1 MGLISAGTT
10 IFDAGVVNN
19 TGNMI
24 LVSATTLSS
33 AASSIDFTLSSYK
46 EYQFYLVNIHPAS
59 SSKFSV
65 NFSVDSGSNYN
76 VTKTNTVVNVQHDE
90 ADSYA
95 EMAYAANDDLAQSTA
110 FASLTAGS
118 TGTDNDSNLGG
129 YLKLFNP
136 SSTTFVK
143 HFIVAANHSAGA
155 ATNYSFMAGYAN
167 TTSALTNIRFQMS
180 SGNIDAGTI
189 LMYGIN

>member
-33 AASSIDFTLSSYK
+33 AASSIAFTLADYK
-46 EYQFYLVNIHPAS
+46 EYQFYFVDIHPETNDREFQFNVS
-59 SSKFSV
+59 I
-65 NFSVDSGSNYN
+65 DSGSNYN
-76 VTKTNTVVNVQHDE
+76 VTKTSTAFE
-90 ADSYA
+90 AYHFENDGG
-95 EMAYAANDDLAQSTA
+95 AALGYVAGRDLAQGTGDQIIS
-110 FASLTAGS
+110 SS
-118 TGTDNDSNLGG
+118 TGAAADECVAGMLQ
-129 YLKLFNP
+129 LFNP

-143 HFIVAANHSAGA
+143 HFISV
-155 ATNYSFMAGYAN
+155 TNDSRGYSVQNFMAGYAN
-167 TTSALTNIRFQMS
+167 TTSALTNIKFQMRT
-180 SGNIDAGTI
+180 GNIDSGTI